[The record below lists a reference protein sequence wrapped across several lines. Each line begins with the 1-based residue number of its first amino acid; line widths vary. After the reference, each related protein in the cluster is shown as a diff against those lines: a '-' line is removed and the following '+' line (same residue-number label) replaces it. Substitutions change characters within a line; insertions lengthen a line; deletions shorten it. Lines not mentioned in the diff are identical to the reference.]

1 MKGLSQ
7 FGFSCRTTRSFR
19 NLVKYDVVS
28 ILKNLFSA
36 LPNARWKE
44 GVLPILQRMIY
55 KENFKKRL
63 KLHWFTVQIL
73 WLHNIML
80 HACLKN
86 IISLLK
92 TIHVLRTG
100 GSRIAC
106 YLHYFNNDISF
117 RKKNPQKHKTGRVG
131 QISSFSMWY
140 VYIMWHIR
148 CHFDCCC

>member
-7 FGFSCRTTRSFR
+7 FGFFCRTTRSFR
-19 NLVKYDVVS
+19 SLVNYNVVS
-28 ILKNLFSA
+28 IPKNLFSA

-73 WLHNIML
+73 WLYNIML

-92 TIHVLRTG
+92 TIHVLSTG

-117 RKKNPQKHKTGRVG
+117 WKKPAKPQNRESWTNIFFFQVICIYNVTH
-131 QISSFSMWY
+131 
-140 VYIMWHIR
+140 
-148 CHFDCCC
+148 